1 MATNTTVTLSRVNT
15 PPAQTWNYLRTNDI
29 TLEVPFVSRKGDVY
43 FALPRL
49 FEGIECGMGQAV
61 TDWVESVA
69 TDAQYVEV
77 RAGEKRAEPIVVSS
91 MDTGVMVRAGA
102 EATIVVCTGGNRV
115 DSPSVLSA
123 ASSADKND
131 EDSASGAS
139 LSSAASSAASEA
151 KRGLFESA
159 AESEAP
165 DASAQLS
172 TSAALVRIIAEHDA
186 RVHVYEF
193 VAASDEVQHIES
205 VGITADKRA
214 RVDVHQYFLG
224 AATTAAGLVCSLNGT
239 NARFDLTCRYLG
251 RKSERLDINHVV
263 RMRGR
268 NGRTN
273 VSESGVLDD
282 RASKALRATIDLIHG
297 SSGSEG
303 TELENVLVLS
313 DDVINKTMPVIL
325 CDEDDV
331 AGNHGATIGSVGPE
345 QIQYLAD
352 RGLTLDEAEAL
363 YVRALFDEAIIAAPT
378 ANIRAAVLKRAEDVL
393 GAETAGDLIDGLG
406 LNDECSEEG

>member
-1 MATNTTVTLSRVNT
+1 MAQNTTVTLSRVNT
-15 PPAQTWNYLRTNDI
+15 PPAQTWNYLRANDI

-49 FEGIECGMGQAV
+49 FEGIECGMGQQV

-77 RAGEKRAEPIVVSS
+77 RAGEKRAEPIVVGS

-102 EATIVVCTGGNRV
+102 EATVVVWTGGELD
-115 DSPSVLSA
+115 DSPLVL
-123 ASSADKND
+123 
-131 EDSASGAS
+131 
-139 LSSAASSAASEA
+139 SAASSAASEA
-151 KRGLFESA
+151 KRGLFEPD
-159 AESEAP
+159 AESETPNANALP
-165 DASAQLS
+165 T
-172 TSAALVRIIAEHDA
+172 TSAALVRIWAEHDA
-186 RVHVYEF
+186 HVHVLEF
-193 VAASDEVQHIES
+193 VAANDERQHLES
-205 VGITADKRA
+205 VGIVAGDRA
-214 RVDVHQYFLG
+214 RVDVRQYFLG
-224 AATTAAGLVCSLNGT
+224 AATTATGIACSLDGA
-239 NARFDLTCRYLG
+239 NARFDLACRYLA
-251 RKSERLDINHVV
+251 RDDERLDINHVV

-273 VSESGVLDD
+273 VSESGVLDGHA
-282 RASKALRATIDLIHG
+282 RKALRATIDLIHG

-303 TELENVLVLS
+303 SELENVLVLS

-352 RGLTLDEAEAL
+352 RGLTLEEAEAL

-378 ANIRAAVLKRAEDVL
+378 AAVRTAVLKRAEDVL
-393 GAETAGDLIDGLG
+393 GAQIAGDLIEGLG
-406 LNDECSEEG
+406 LNNECDEEG